1 MNVIEKHNMER
12 FDLKLPALLS
22 IKAESGYTR
31 AFEFMIRDICAGG
44 AFFKTDNPFSVGTDV
59 KMDLI
64 IPLDKFGSNRSRI
77 DVSGSV
83 IRTEKHGIA
92 VCFDKKYSISPWN
105 RYMGCIE
112 SFTGKTKGIEKKRFL
127 KKILIK

>member
-1 MNVIEKHNMER
+1 MNFIEKRKMER
-12 FDLKLPALLS
+12 FALNLPALLS
-22 IKAESGYTR
+22 IKDESGNTR

-44 AFFKTDNPFSVGTDV
+44 AFFKTDYPLSVGTDV

-64 IPLDKFGSNRSRI
+64 IPLDKFKSGKNNRTCI

-83 IRTEKHGIA
+83 IRKESQGMA

-105 RYMGCIE
+105 R
-112 SFTGKTKGIEKKRFL
+112 
-127 KKILIK
+127 

>member
-1 MNVIEKHNMER
+1 MNFTEKREMER
-12 FDLKLPALLS
+12 FALNLPALLS
-22 IKAESGYTR
+22 IKDGSGNTR

-44 AFFKTDNPFSVGTDV
+44 AFFKTDTPLSVGTDV

-64 IPLDKFGSNRSRI
+64 IPLDKFKTGKKNRSRI

-83 IRTEKHGIA
+83 IRKESQGMA

-105 RYMGCIE
+105 R
-112 SFTGKTKGIEKKRFL
+112 
-127 KKILIK
+127 

>member
-1 MNVIEKHNMER
+1 MNVIEKRNMER
-12 FDLKLPALLS
+12 FDLNLPALLS

-44 AFFKTDNPFSVGTDV
+44 AFFKTDNPFSVGTDG

-83 IRTEKHGIA
+83 IRTEKHGMA

-105 RYMGCIE
+105 
-112 SFTGKTKGIEKKRFL
+112 K
-127 KKILIK
+127 

>member
-1 MNVIEKHNMER
+1 MNVIEKRNMER

-22 IKAESGYTR
+22 IEDESGYTR

-44 AFFKTDNPFSVGTDV
+44 AFFKTESPLSVGTDV

-64 IPLDKFGSNRSRI
+64 LPLDKFKSGEDNRSRI

-83 IRTEKHGIA
+83 IRKESQGMA
-92 VCFDKKYSISPWN
+92 VCFDKKYSISPLN
-105 RYMGCIE
+105 R
-112 SFTGKTKGIEKKRFL
+112 
-127 KKILIK
+127 

>member
-1 MNVIEKHNMER
+1 MKVIEKRKMER
-12 FDLKLPALLS
+12 FALNLPALLS
-22 IKAESGYTR
+22 IKAESGYTQ

-44 AFFKTDNPFSVGTDV
+44 AFFKTDNPLLVGTNV

-64 IPLDKFGSNRSRI
+64 IPLDKLQSGKHNRSRI

-83 IRTEKHGIA
+83 IRTESQGMA

-105 RYMGCIE
+105 R
-112 SFTGKTKGIEKKRFL
+112 
-127 KKILIK
+127 